1 MFTTDQSRALYERA
15 QGSLTSGVST
25 AFRKRV
31 TPIPLYFEHAS
42 GPYLYDVDGH
52 ELLDYVLAWGPTIL
66 GNNHPELNAA
76 IREQLEKGYGF
87 GAQHQGEIDLAERMV
102 EVLPGVEQVI
112 FSNTGSEAVQ
122 AALRLSRGLT
132 GRDKII
138 KFEGH
143 YHGWM
148 NNVLVSIQPDEA
160 ELGQTTPTCGGQPAP
175 EYADTITLGWN
186 DLAAVEQAFA
196 DHPGQIA
203 AVLTEPILVNAGS
216 CMPDAGFL
224 EGLIEM
230 CRKQGAVSI
239 FDEVI
244 TGFRLALG
252 GAREYLG
259 LEPDLSTYAKAMA
272 GGYPMSAVGGSK
284 RVMDALDEGK
294 TTHVGTYNG
303 NPMATAAA
311 LTTINVL
318 SRPGTYERMHGHG
331 YAIRK
336 AVEEAAAAAGHPV
349 VTCGTGSAF
358 SVHFGLE
365 NPPRAW
371 ADVLKADGEKYE
383 KFRAA
388 MLEHLVYLP
397 PAGRWY
403 VGASHTDRE
412 LARVIPAVQACIK
425 QL

>member
-1 MFTTDQSRALYERA
+1 MFETDKSRDLYERA
-15 QGSLTSGVST
+15 QGSLASGVST
-25 AFRKRV
+25 AFRKKV
-31 TPIPLYFEHAS
+31 TPVPLYFERAS

-76 IREQLEKGYGF
+76 IREQLEKGYSY
-87 GAQHQGEIDLAERMV
+87 GAQHLGEIELAERMV
-102 EVLPGVEQVI
+102 EVLPGVERVI
-112 FSNTGSEAVQ
+112 YSNTGSEAVQ
-122 AALRLSRGLT
+122 AALRLARGLT
-132 GRDKII
+132 GRDKIV

-148 NNVLVSIQPDEA
+148 NNILVSIQPGEED
-160 ELGQTTPTCGGQPAP
+160 LGRTTPTCGGQPAA

-186 DLAAVEQAFA
+186 DLGAVEKTFA
-196 DHPGQIA
+196 DHPDQIA

-216 CMPDAGFL
+216 CMPDTGFL
-224 EGLIEM
+224 EGLIDL
-230 CRKQGAVSI
+230 CRKYGAVSI

-244 TGFRLALG
+244 TGFRIALG
-252 GAREYLG
+252 GAREYFG

-272 GGYPMSAVGGSK
+272 GGYPVSAVGGSK
-284 RVMDALDEGK
+284 KVMDALIDGK

-318 SRPGTYERMHGHG
+318 AKPGTFERMHGHG
-331 YAIRK
+331 HAIRK
-336 AVEEAAAAAGHPV
+336 AVEEASAEAGHTV
-349 VTCGTGSAF
+349 VTSGTGTAF

-365 NPPRAW
+365 DPPRAW
-371 ADVLKADGEKYE
+371 SDVLKADDAKYE
-383 KFRAA
+383 RFRAA
-388 MLEHLVYLP
+388 MLEQHVYIP

-403 VGASHTDRE
+403 VGAAHTDRE
-412 LARVIPAVQACIK
+412 LQRVIPALQASIK